1 VTDEA
6 WIPLVDEA
14 IGEIVAQL
22 ESEHEELGDL
32 LDSPQKV
39 LAFRTFANIRVGMVL
54 GRLLVERDLAPG
66 TENEPWV
73 QQLAREPEVRDE
85 LLAEL
90 REVAEQLAEEDDT
103 EPAAPDAAARERF
116 RAFARRTLEA

>member
-1 VTDEA
+1 MTDEV

-14 IGEIVAQL
+14 IGDIVTQL
-22 ESEHEELGDL
+22 ESEHEDIGGL

-39 LAFRTFANIRVGMVL
+39 LAFRTFANIRAGMVL

-66 TENEPWV
+66 AEDEPWV

-90 REVAEQLAEEDDT
+90 REVAEQLAEEDDA

>member
-1 VTDEA
+1 VTDEV

-22 ESEHEELGDL
+22 ENEHEDIRSL

-39 LAFRTFANIRVGMVL
+39 LAFRTFANIRAGMVL
-54 GRLLVERDLAPG
+54 GRLLVERDLTPG
-66 TENEPWV
+66 AEDEPWV
-73 QQLAREPEVRDE
+73 RQLAREPEVREE

-90 REVAEQLAEEDDT
+90 REVAEQLAAEDDI
-103 EPAAPDAAARERF
+103 EPASPDEAARERF
-116 RAFARRTLEA
+116 RSFARRTLEA